1 MPKKNTA
8 ISMPRMAD
16 VSKAA
21 SADIKDAEKSLTLIK
36 RATVRTEKE
45 LRVVTMWCAEIKD
58 RRAIIDAKCKQFT
71 DPLKAVIRDIEVFF
85 GPALE
90 SLNEAERLVKRLIA
104 DYASDL
110 AERRDLLLGKVINLK
125 DRRAKEKAIAEA
137 GTCEMPKLPG
147 LSLRQSWDGEV
158 IDAAK
163 IPREYLIPDLKA
175 LKAATRAAGGDPRI
189 SGWRARASTTVAVTV
204 DKVAR

>member
-1 MPKKNTA
+1 MHKKNTL
-8 ISMPRMAD
+8 SMPRMAD
-16 VSKAA
+16 VSKAV
-21 SADIKDAEKSLTLIK
+21 SSDIKDAEKSLTLIK

-58 RRAIIDAKCKQFT
+58 RRAIIDTKRRQFI
-71 DPLKAVIRDIEVFF
+71 DPLKAVIRDIEAFF

-110 AERRDLLLGKVINLK
+110 AERRDLLLHKVFKLK
-125 DRRAKEKAIAEA
+125 DRHAKEKAIAAA
-137 GTCEMPKLPG
+137 GMCEMPKLGG

-158 IDAAK
+158 VDPAK
-163 IPREYLIPDLKA
+163 IPRKYLVPDLKA
-175 LKAATRAAGGDPRI
+175 LKAATRTAGGDPGI
-189 SGWRARASTTVAVTV
+189 PGWRARASTTVAVTV